1 MREEEFVVVL
11 LHLVYLALCVGVIG
25 GFASAFVRPGRL
37 RLAASLCATFVV
49 MLIATHLSL
58 APSAA
63 LDPSFLALAAMIGT
77 IPMLVAFGLCYP
89 VALEAQ
95 ASPARWLLPLLAA
108 AAIVLWTIGG
118 EARLIVHFILIATI
132 FVLLVHRIN
141 KVLNTPLFGSSAAAD
156 KPERKA

>member
-1 MREEEFVVVL
+1 MRGVDDL
-11 LHLVYLALCVGVIG
+11 LVPVGYLALCVGVIG

-58 APSAA
+58 VPSAA
-63 LDPSFLALAAMIGT
+63 LDPSALAAGALIGT

-89 VALEAQ
+89 VALEVQ

-108 AAIVLWTIGG
+108 ASIVLWTIGG
-118 EARLIVHFILIATI
+118 QARLIVHFILIATV
-132 FVLLVHRIN
+132 FVLLVHRIATVFN
-141 KVLNTPLFGSSAAAD
+141 RPLFGSSAAAD